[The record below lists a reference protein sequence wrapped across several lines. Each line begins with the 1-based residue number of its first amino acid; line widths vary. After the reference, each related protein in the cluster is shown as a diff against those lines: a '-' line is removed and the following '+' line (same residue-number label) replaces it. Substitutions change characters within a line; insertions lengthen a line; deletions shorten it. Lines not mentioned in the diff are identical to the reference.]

1 MQMKS
6 EIIIYML
13 IILQMGC
20 LIFLSFFTTKLYSI
34 QKNYKNF
41 INSNSQDVEEL
52 LKNYAQDVNMTKN
65 ETLKIKQ
72 AVEEIKEKFKTSC
85 RKISITRYKA
95 IADVGS
101 DLSFVIALLDD
112 QNDGVVLNGI
122 YSRDGSYTYAK
133 PIIAGKSQYRLSPE
147 EALTLEEAIMKD

>member
-1 MQMKS
+1 MEMKS

-20 LIFLSFFTTKLYSI
+20 LIFLSVFTSKLYSI
-34 QKNYKNF
+34 QKNYKSF
-41 INSNSQDVEEL
+41 MNSNNQDVEEL

-72 AVEEIKEKFKTSC
+72 TVEEIKEKFKTSC

-133 PIIAGKSQYRLSPE
+133 PIVAGKSQYRLSPE